1 MGTVPY
7 PTKEKVKMFS
17 LMTRSPYASFDT
29 FLDTFLDER
38 SNRGNVKTTM
48 TMSPRA
54 QITESDRGYSIAV
67 EMPGL
72 SRSDIEVS
80 LENDY
85 LTVFGEREVN
95 GKKSTY
101 SRSWSLGENVTQEGI
116 SARYDA
122 GILYV
127 EVPVQ
132 KTMKRVISVE

>member
-1 MGTVPY
+1 MFNLTTRNPY
-7 PTKEKVKMFS
+7 
-17 LMTRSPYASFDT
+17 YSFDT

-38 SNRGNVKTTM
+38 SNRGNTKSTSLS
-48 TMSPRA
+48 MSPRA
-54 QITESDRGYSIAV
+54 QINETDKGYSIAV

-80 LENDY
+80 TENDY
-85 LTVFGEREVN
+85 LTVTGTREVN
-95 GKKSTY
+95 GTKSTY
-101 SRSWSLGENVTQEGI
+101 SRSWGLGENVTQEGI

-132 KTMKRVISVE
+132 KTKKRVISVE

>member
-1 MGTVPY
+1 
-7 PTKEKVKMFS
+7 MFS
-17 LMTRSPYASFDT
+17 MITRNPYNTSFDT

-38 SNRGNVKTTM
+38 SNRNVTKSTLS
-48 TMSPRA
+48 MSPRA

-85 LTVFGEREVN
+85 LTVSGERDVN
-95 GKKSTY
+95 GAKSKY
-101 SRSWSLGENVTQEGI
+101 SRSWSFGENVTQEGI
-116 SARYDA
+116 TSRYDA

-127 EVPVQ
+127 EVPV
-132 KTMKRVISVE
+132 KKSTKRIITVE

>member
-1 MGTVPY
+1 MFNLVTRNPY
-7 PTKEKVKMFS
+7 S
-17 LMTRSPYASFDT
+17 SFDT

-38 SNRGNVKTTM
+38 SNRGNTKTTM
-48 TMSPRA
+48 TMNPRA
-54 QITESDRGYSIAV
+54 QITESDKGYSIAV

-85 LTVFGEREVN
+85 LTVSGERDVN
-95 GKKSTY
+95 GTKSKY

-132 KTMKRVISVE
+132 KSMKRIISVE

>member
-1 MGTVPY
+1 MFNLVTRNPY
-7 PTKEKVKMFS
+7 S
-17 LMTRSPYASFDT
+17 SFDT
-29 FLDTFLDER
+29 FLDTFLDDR
-38 SNRGNVKTTM
+38 SNRGTTKTTQLV
-48 TMSPRA
+48 SPRA
-54 QITESDRGYSIAV
+54 QINENDKGYSIAV

-80 LENDY
+80 TENDH
-85 LTVFGEREVN
+85 LTVTGTREVN
-95 GKKSTY
+95 GTKSTY

-132 KTMKRVISVE
+132 KTTKRVISVE

>member
-132 KTMKRVISVE
+132 KSTKRVISVE

>member
-1 MGTVPY
+1 MVP
-7 PTKEKVKMFS
+7 PVNQKQGENSMFS
-17 LMTRSPYASFDT
+17 LTTRNPYYSFDT

-38 SNRGNVKTTM
+38 SNRGNTKSTSL
-48 TMSPRA
+48 MSPRA
-54 QITESDRGYSIAV
+54 QINETDKGYSIAV

-80 LENDY
+80 TENDY
-85 LTVFGEREVN
+85 LTVTGTREVN
-95 GKKSTY
+95 GTKSTY

>member
-1 MGTVPY
+1 MFNLVNRNPY
-7 PTKEKVKMFS
+7 TN
-17 LMTRSPYASFDT
+17 FDA
-29 FLDTFLDER
+29 FLDTFLDDR
-38 SNRGNVKTTM
+38 SNRGTTKTTQLV
-48 TMSPRA
+48 SPRA
-54 QITESDRGYSIAV
+54 QVNETDKGYSIAV

-80 LENDY
+80 TENDH
-85 LTVFGEREVN
+85 LTVIGNREVN
-95 GKKSTY
+95 GIKSTY

>member
-1 MGTVPY
+1 
-7 PTKEKVKMFS
+7 MFS
-17 LMTRSPYASFDT
+17 LMTRHPYASFDT

-38 SNRGNVKTTM
+38 TNRSNKTKDY
-48 TMSPRA
+48 SLVQPRS
-54 QITESDRGYSIAV
+54 QITESDNGYSIAI

-72 SRSDIEVS
+72 GRNDIEVS

-85 LTVFGEREVN
+85 LTVSGERDVN
-95 GKKSTY
+95 GAKSKY

-132 KTMKRVISVE
+132 KSTKRIISVE

>member
-1 MGTVPY
+1 
-7 PTKEKVKMFS
+7 
-17 LMTRSPYASFDT
+17 
-29 FLDTFLDER
+29 
-38 SNRGNVKTTM
+38 
-48 TMSPRA
+48 
-54 QITESDRGYSIAV
+54 
-67 EMPGL
+67 MPGL

-80 LENDY
+80 TENDY
-85 LTVFGEREVN
+85 LTVTGTREVN
-95 GKKSTY
+95 GTKSTY

>member
-1 MGTVPY
+1 MFNLMNRNHSTTFDVFLEDFVGRGERNY
-7 PTKEKVKMFS
+7 GPTQ
-17 LMTRSPYASFDT
+17 
-29 FLDTFLDER
+29 
-38 SNRGNVKTTM
+38 
-48 TMSPRA
+48 PRA
-54 QITESDRGYSIAV
+54 NIDETDKGYSITV

-85 LTVFGEREVN
+85 LTVSGAREN
-95 GKKSTY
+95 GKNKTHY
-101 SRSWSLGENVTQEGI
+101 TRSWSLGENVTQEGI

-132 KTMKRVISVE
+132 KTVKRIISVE

>member
-1 MGTVPY
+1 
-7 PTKEKVKMFS
+7 MFS
-17 LMTRSPYASFDT
+17 MITRNPYASFDT

-38 SNRGNVKTTM
+38 SNRNVTKSTPS
-48 TMSPRA
+48 MSPRA

-85 LTVFGEREVN
+85 LTVSGERDVN
-95 GKKSTY
+95 GAKSKY

-116 SARYDA
+116 TSRYDA

-127 EVPVQ
+127 EVPV
-132 KTMKRVISVE
+132 KKSTKRIIYVE

>member
-1 MGTVPY
+1 
-7 PTKEKVKMFS
+7 MFN
-17 LMTRSPYASFDT
+17 LVTRNPYASFDT

-38 SNRGNVKTTM
+38 TDRNVRKTSTV
-48 TMSPRA
+48 TPRV
-54 QITESDRGYSIAV
+54 QINETDKGYSIAV
-67 EMPGL
+67 EMPGM

-80 LENDY
+80 TESDI
-85 LTVFGEREVN
+85 LTVTGNREVN
-95 GKKSTY
+95 GTKSTY
-101 SRSWSLGENVTQEGI
+101 SRSWSLGENVTQESI